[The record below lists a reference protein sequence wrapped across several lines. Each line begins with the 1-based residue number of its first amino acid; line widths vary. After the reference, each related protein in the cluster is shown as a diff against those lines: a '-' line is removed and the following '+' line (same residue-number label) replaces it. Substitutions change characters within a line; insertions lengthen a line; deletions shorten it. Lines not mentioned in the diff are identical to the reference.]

1 MKCKHDLFF
10 DFSSNLYKIGKLVL
24 IFKEQRDW
32 IPVASRKEC
41 DDPVGK
47 FNIAHSKEKGIK
59 TIDDCANIC
68 KGTSSMFAF
77 GAKGLG
83 RDDLCNEVG
92 CRCLCEI
99 SASEDGTCT
108 EIDNDGYR
116 LYKFRR
122 FGKARKLI

>member
-1 MKCKHDLFF
+1 M
-10 DFSSNLYKIGKLVL
+10 
-24 IFKEQRDW
+24 KEQRNW
-32 IPVASRKEC
+32 IPVSSRKEC

-47 FNIAHSKEKGIK
+47 FNIAHAQEKGIK

-77 GAKGLG
+77 GGKGLG
-83 RDDLCNEVG
+83 RDDVCNEAG

-122 FGKARKLI
+122 FGKA

>member
-1 MKCKHDLFF
+1 M
-10 DFSSNLYKIGKLVL
+10 

-47 FNIAHSKEKGIK
+47 FNIVHSQEKGIK

-122 FGKARKLI
+122 FGKARKTDLIKNHLTFIEKYYIQKL